1 MGSAAAMRT
10 SRRAVEGRR
19 TRRRVARWTVLLCVA
34 GGSVLGGLCF
44 LGVAPRERVSLSLA
58 YVALAG
64 LSVTLSL
71 GALNLLRGRSNP
83 VSFDLRR
90 DLGIWTALTAS
101 AHTVV
106 GLSVHFQGR
115 MSWYFLAPP
124 DQLLPGPIRLDAFG
138 LANYAGLAAALLL
151 LGLAGI
157 SSDRWLRRLGTT
169 RWKRWQRL
177 AYLAAGL
184 TVLHGAVYQGLE
196 RRSIAGVALAAM
208 TGAGAVAFQLAGIR
222 QARRTGAR

>member
-1 MGSAAAMRT
+1 MST
-10 SRRAVEGRR
+10 PRAPVEGGR
-19 TRRRVARWTVLLCVA
+19 TRRRVARWAVLILVT
-34 GGSVLGGLCF
+34 GLTVLGGLCF
-44 LGVAPRERVSLSLA
+44 LGGAARERVSLSLA

-71 GALNLLRGRSNP
+71 GGLNLLRGRANP

-90 DLGIWTALTAS
+90 DLGIWTALTAL

-106 GLSVHFQGR
+106 GLLVHFQGR
-115 MSWYFLAPP
+115 MHLYFLAPP

-151 LGLAGI
+151 LGLAGV
-157 SSDRWLRRLGTT
+157 SSDRWLKRLGAT

-184 TVLHGAVYQGLE
+184 TVLHGAVYQWLE
-196 RRSIAGVALAAM
+196 RRSISWVALAAM
-208 TGAGAVAFQLAGIR
+208 MVAGAVAFQLAGTMR
-222 QARRTGAR
+222 VRRTGAR